1 MTADMIPVER
11 ALEMIL
17 EHIRVL
23 EPEDRPLLDCLGQV
37 LDADIRA
44 DEDIPPADNSAMD
57 GFAVRAADMAGA
69 TPSAGIV
76 LPVIDQVAAGYVSSR
91 TVEPG
96 TAIRIMTGAT
106 VPCGADAVVP
116 FEDTDEATRSAR
128 GEELSHIGVL
138 VPVKEGANIRRHGED
153 IGRGQLVVG
162 KGTVL
167 RPSEIGV
174 IASIGRSRVP
184 VIRRPVVAILSTG
197 DELVDV
203 DEPLSPGKIRDS
215 NSYTSA
221 ALVAKYGGIPMLLGI
236 GRDSVASLNGLLDRA
251 LDADL
256 LITSG
261 GVSLGDYDMVK
272 NVLSQRGEMR
282 LWTVRMKPG
291 KPSAFGMVR
300 RGQERQGLP
309 LLGLPGN
316 PVSSM
321 ITFEQFVRPAIR
333 KMLGLRTLTKPS
345 IRAIIEDEI
354 LNSDGRRVY
363 ARVMVSRV
371 GDGYRARLTGPQ
383 GSGILTSMA
392 RANGLAI
399 VPEAVPQVR
408 PGDTV
413 VVQMLDWSE
422 DYILEEGT
430 P

>member
-1 MTADMIPVER
+1 MNTDMIPVEQ

-17 EHIRVL
+17 EHVHVL
-23 EPEDRPLLDCLGQV
+23 ESEDKPLLDCLGQV
-37 LDADIRA
+37 LNADIRA

-57 GFAVRAADMAGA
+57 GFAVRAGDTSAA
-69 TPSAGIV
+69 TRSAVVV
-76 LPVIDQVAAGYVSSR
+76 LRVIDQVAAGYVSSCA
-91 TVEPG
+91 VEPG

-106 VPCGADAVVP
+106 VPSGADAVVP
-116 FEDTDEATRSAR
+116 FEDTDEVTRSDR

-138 VPVKEGANIRRHGED
+138 VPAREGANIRRHGED

-203 DEPLSPGKIRDS
+203 DEPLCPGRIRDS

-221 ALVAKYGGIPMLLGI
+221 ALVARYGGIPRLLGI
-236 GRDSVASLNGLLDRA
+236 GRDSVASLNDLLDRA
-251 LDADL
+251 IDADL

-282 LWTVRMKPG
+282 LWTIRMKPG

-300 RGQERQGLP
+300 RGQERHGLP

-345 IRAIIEDEI
+345 IQAISEDEI

-363 ARVMVSRV
+363 ARVVVRKV

-399 VPEAVPQVR
+399 VPETASKVC

-413 VVQMLDWSE
+413 EVQMLDWSE